1 MKIRTF
7 LLICAVLLVVGSIAT
22 SQPTPVAAQEP
33 GKTNP
38 SVAVKKGFE
47 EVSGWVTKSA
57 EMVPAEKYNY
67 KPVDT
72 VRTFGQLVAHITD
85 SYNFFC
91 ARGAGQKNQW
101 SDAVEKGTIDKAT
114 LVPKLKEAV
123 DKCNTVYG
131 SESSQVVPLFEN
143 VAHTNL
149 HYGNLITYLRM
160 MGMKPPSS

>member
-1 MKIRTF
+1 MKTRTL
-7 LLICAVLLVVGSIAT
+7 LLICAVLLVVGSIGT
-22 SQPTPVAAQEP
+22 TQPTPVTAQEP
-33 GKTNP
+33 TKPTP

-47 EVSGWVTKSA
+47 EVSGLVTKSA

-72 VRTFGQLVAHITD
+72 VRTFGQLIAHITD

-123 DKCNTVYG
+123 DKCNAVYG

-143 VAHTNL
+143 VSHTNL